1 MKTLVNIL
9 NHCSSGEEGNDEEVG
24 KYAEALD
31 VFSNLEDLATKIN
44 CDRLPHGFVSRF
56 TEESAAFSLVTVPPG
71 DNSDSR
77 PELSACLVV
86 QVTLSQGPYN
96 DVHTTFGIFGPP
108 PPPSCLHFGQILSIK
123 FTQPPLLHLH
133 LGNPI
138 PPARVDVI

>member
-96 DVHTTFGIFGPP
+96 DVHTIFGIFGPP
-108 PPPSCLHFGQILSIK
+108 CLYLVRFLVLNSRNLPYFICTWATPS
-123 FTQPPLLHLH
+123 PLQ
-133 LGNPI
+133 G
-138 PPARVDVI
+138 